1 MRRLA
6 VFVVVAAVVLAG
18 GCAPQSHVDELE
30 TRVQELEELV
40 LDIRQPDVSTFKLNS
55 AQVRVP
61 HKDCVQPGLAIWEK
75 NGRLGCL
82 STKIGHT
89 VEGYDVYF
97 PPAKGCIGQFVI
109 MGAESLTCD
118 TPEHPY
124 H

>member
-1 MRRLA
+1 MNKVAL
-6 VFVVVAAVVLAG
+6 FVAATMLAG
-18 GCAPQSHVDELE
+18 AGCAPQSRVDELE

-40 LDIRQPDVSTFKLNS
+40 LELKAPDFSKVKLPS
-55 AQVRVP
+55 VQVRIP
-61 HKDCVQPGLAIWEK
+61 HRDCVRPGLAVWEK
-75 NGRLGCL
+75 NGSLGCL
-82 STKIGHT
+82 SPKVSHM
-89 VEGYDVYF
+89 VEGYDAYF